1 MMVLIGSVEASD
13 DFVELVEWWDNKTH
27 SCFKGMEE
35 FFAGKEDMFDDYK
48 HELEE
53 VRYFGDDSQN
63 L

>member
-1 MMVLIGSVEASD
+1 
-13 DFVELVEWWDNKTH
+13 
-27 SCFKGMEE
+27 MEE
-35 FFAGKEDMFDDYK
+35 FFVGKEDMFDDYK